1 MITLPLQ
8 YYVIAADFNKLRQER
23 DNLKLKCNKK
33 KNDNSRIVILQID
46 AAKQSH

>member
-33 KNDNSRIVILQID
+33 KMITLE
-46 AAKQSH
+46 